1 MLKTSS
7 AVIKKDCPLEMSANH
22 SNLKIDWMLHDSY
35 LLESNIFILR
45 FTLESLC
52 VCVYK
57 CLYFCLAWLI
67 YLNKFTLDNHIG
79 PNFFQE

>member
-7 AVIKKDCPLEMSANH
+7 AVIKKDCPLERSANH

-52 VCVYK
+52 VCV
-57 CLYFCLAWLI
+57 
-67 YLNKFTLDNHIG
+67 
-79 PNFFQE
+79 